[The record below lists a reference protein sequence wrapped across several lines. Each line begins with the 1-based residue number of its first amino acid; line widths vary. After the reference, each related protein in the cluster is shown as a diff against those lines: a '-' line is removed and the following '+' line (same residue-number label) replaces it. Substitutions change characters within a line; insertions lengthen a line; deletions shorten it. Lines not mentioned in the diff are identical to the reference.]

1 MASKELTYLST
12 EGPFDVY
19 EKGKLKKPIDDVK
32 EFKKSMIKALESYDV
47 RQKKPVQWNW
57 FSDGEGA
64 FKLSTI
70 LSPTY
75 QLLDAHS
82 KIKTGKSIYDPI
94 NKKIKERDY
103 IDGWN
108 ELAKGLEV
116 GKYNLSVSIGEILF
130 AGTDYLANT
139 NFSEDFEKKSKKW
152 KPEEPETWRGDLA
165 TLAIQYGMPGIGWA
179 KLVHRLSKM
188 TPLIK
193 VMAKMNNSKAS
204 KLAHRLAPSLTA
216 GTTKVS
222 KRMIEQG
229 LVAAG
234 TFTTAT
240 PSQHKGIWTEPEDT
254 SRLSG
259 KKKAAAIFRNKIR
272 HGKEGAIV

>member
-12 EGPFDVY
+12 EGPFNVY
-19 EKGKLKKPIDDVK
+19 ERRKQKEPIDNLK
-32 EFKKSMIKALESYDV
+32 EFKKSMIKALEGYDT
-47 RQKKPVQWNW
+47 RQKKPVRWNW
-57 FSDGEGA
+57 FGDGEGA

-75 QLLDAHS
+75 QLLDTHS
-82 KIKTGKSIYDPI
+82 KITTGKSIYDPI

-108 ELAKGLEV
+108 ELAKGLDV
-116 GKYNLSVSIGEILF
+116 GRYNLNVSISELLF
-130 AGTDYLANT
+130 AGTDYLANA

-165 TLAIQYGMPGIGWA
+165 SLAVQYGIPGSGWA
-179 KLVHRLSKM
+179 KLAHRLSKM

-193 VMAKMNNSKAS
+193 AMAKMRNSKAS
-204 KLAHRLAPSLTA
+204 KLAHRLAPKLTA

-229 LVAAG
+229 LVGAG
-234 TFTTAT
+234 TFATAT
-240 PSQHKGIWTEPEDT
+240 PSDDRGLWTEPEDT

-259 KKKAAAIFRNKIR
+259 KEKAKAI
-272 HGKEGAIV
+272 